1 MASSSKKGHR
11 PAVKLPQPPLAAVPP
26 EPPAPAVADIS
37 ATALAAELS
46 APAVETPVVE
56 VPVAETPV
64 IEAHVAEF
72 VEAPEA
78 QLAPPVAELTAPVAP
93 QPEEAPEPVAPPPPV
108 ESAAPLASEIV
119 EAPAAVAPPP
129 PVEAAAPIEAVAATI
144 DFKEYGDRA
153 RALIEKGLAESR
165 AKFVQAKTAAEEASA
180 AVEASYGAARD
191 GVVAFNVKAIEAL
204 KAGADA
210 NFDLLVS
217 LASVKSISE
226 LVTLQ
231 GEFARKQFEE
241 TSAQAK
247 ALAELAGKVANDTV
261 APFKA
266 HVARTFRD
274 AS

>member
-93 QPEEAPEPVAPPPPV
+93 QPEEAPEPVAPPP
-108 ESAAPLASEIV
+108 L
-119 EAPAAVAPPP
+119 
-129 PVEAAAPIEAVAATI
+129 VEAAAAPVQAVAVTV
-144 DFKEYGDRA
+144 DFKEYGDKA